1 MIRSHDTRR
10 RPVLEPTDRIS
21 EIVFG
26 LIMATT
32 FTGTLSATVGREDI
46 HTMLIGAIGCN
57 LAWGL
62 VDAVMYIVTTLTER
76 GRNLR
81 LLQQVRATTQ
91 SAVAQRLIGE
101 TLPAAL
107 TRSLQPVEIDRL

>member
-1 MIRSHDTRR
+1 MTSSDVTRR

-32 FTGTLSATVGREDI
+32 FTGTLSATAGREDI

-57 LAWGL
+57 LA
-62 VDAVMYIVTTLTER
+62 
-76 GRNLR
+76 
-81 LLQQVRATTQ
+81 
-91 SAVAQRLIGE
+91 
-101 TLPAAL
+101 
-107 TRSLQPVEIDRL
+107 